1 MSALSKPQW
10 RARIVAARR
19 ARNDEERRGEDAA
32 LAAAARSLAPA
43 RATVCAYVPV
53 GSEPGALSLLDALCE
68 AGNRVLLPLTRADS
82 TLDWAQ
88 YTGAGA
94 LAPAGYGLLEPT
106 GPALG
111 PEEVRRAHTVLVP
124 ALAVDERGV
133 RLGRG
138 AGFYDRTL
146 HLAAADAVRE
156 RQFANFRLGLAQ
168 LGGPDDSPESVRE
181 CLRLLRAACRAPI
194 NAAWY
199 ELLGAAR
206 TDPALRERLAPM
218 AQRYH
223 DQIAEFG
230 RTLPI
235 ASRFEPA
242 EFDMLLFT
250 LVHLLDGEA
259 VASVVHPQPEQEE
272 PRLELMARLVTG
284 ATPRSRFR

>member
-19 ARNDEERRGEDAA
+19 ARDDEERRGEDAA

-146 HLAAADAVRE
+146 HLAAGDAVLVAVVRDE
-156 RQFANFRLGLAQ
+156 ELVPELPEDPHDIRMGWALTPGRGLVP
-168 LGGPDDSPESVRE
+168 LNGSTGSGNR
-181 CLRLLRAACRAPI
+181 
-194 NAAWY
+194 
-199 ELLGAAR
+199 
-206 TDPALRERLAPM
+206 
-218 AQRYH
+218 
-223 DQIAEFG
+223 
-230 RTLPI
+230 
-235 ASRFEPA
+235 
-242 EFDMLLFT
+242 
-250 LVHLLDGEA
+250 
-259 VASVVHPQPEQEE
+259 E
-272 PRLELMARLVTG
+272 PR
-284 ATPRSRFR
+284 

>member
-1 MSALSKPQW
+1 MTGTAAPSRRTQQQRRTATIE
-10 RARIVAARR
+10 RILDATVAALGELGYTATTIGEVCRR
-19 ARNDEERRGEDAA
+19 SGVSSGGVFRHFPTR
-32 LAAAARSLAPA
+32 
-43 RATVCAYVPV
+43 
-53 GSEPGALSLLDALCE
+53 LDLM
-68 AGNRVLLPLTRADS
+68 V
-82 TLDWAQ
+82 
-88 YTGAGA
+88 
-94 LAPAGYGLLEPT
+94 
-106 GPALG
+106 
-111 PEEVRRAHTVLVP
+111 
-124 ALAVDERGV
+124 
-133 RLGRG
+133 
-138 AGFYDRTL
+138 
-146 HLAAADAVRE
+146 AAADAVRE

-168 LGGPDDSPESVRE
+168 LGGPDDSAESVRE